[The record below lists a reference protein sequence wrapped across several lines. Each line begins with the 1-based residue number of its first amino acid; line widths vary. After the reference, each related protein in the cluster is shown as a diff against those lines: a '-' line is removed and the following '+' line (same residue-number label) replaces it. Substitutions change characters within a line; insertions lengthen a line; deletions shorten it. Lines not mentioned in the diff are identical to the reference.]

1 MALSVLHNLRSRA
14 LRTALTVG
22 GIGIGILA
30 LVVVGS
36 LAERLQTI
44 VGRSTALNTN
54 AIFAVTTG
62 FDRDGAGTVAERLN
76 RAARRIRTFSGVR
89 DVVAEVIVPYGVS
102 GGGNGDPARFGPPA
116 LVFGFPPA
124 ARAYQRSAPQVVSGR
139 DLRPTDVRAAVIG
152 ADFAAA
158 AAAGV
163 GSTIAIYGNSFHV
176 VGVIEKSFTLFDA
189 AIVVPFAAAQALMLQ
204 DVPPTIPALPHAPA
218 TALMVVVAP
227 GADTGLIARRINL
240 LTGLE
245 AHDPEATAAS
255 FASVTSIF
263 DAIIFGAALIAL
275 VVGGFSIVNTMTIAV
290 TERTRE
296 IGIRKAIGAGDGD
309 ILREFMLEAAVIGA
323 LGAAVGIAAG
333 SIIVTYVNA
342 RNAAVG
348 NLELFAITPRLVLG
362 SLCFAIALSVLAGLA
377 PALSAA
383 RLDPTEAL
391 RRNA

>member
-1 MALSVLHNLRSRA
+1 MVVAVLHNLRSRA
-14 LRTALTVG
+14 LRTVLTIG
-22 GIGIGILA
+22 GIAIGIIA

-44 VGRSTALNTN
+44 VGRSNALNAG
-54 AIFAVTTG
+54 AIFAVSTG
-62 FDRDGAGTVAERLN
+62 FDRDGSVAAADALN
-76 RAARRIRTFSGVR
+76 RAAGQIRTFRGVR

-102 GGGNGDPARFGPPA
+102 AGGTGDPARFGPPA

-124 ARAYQRSAPQVVSGR
+124 ARAYQSSAPQVASGR
-139 DLRPTDVRAAVIG
+139 DLRTNDVRAAVIG

-158 AAAGV
+158 ADAGV

-176 VGVIEKSFTLFDA
+176 VGIIEKSFTLFDA
-189 AIVVPFAAAQALMLQ
+189 AIVVPFAQAQALMLQ
-204 DVPPTIPALPHAPA
+204 DVPPTISRLPHAPA
-218 TALMVVVAP
+218 TALMVVVDP
-227 GADTGLIARRINL
+227 RADTSVLARRINL
-240 LTGLE
+240 FTGLQ
-245 AHDPEATAAS
+245 AHDPKATAAS

-275 VVGGFSIVNTMTIAV
+275 IVGAFSIVNTMTIAV

-309 ILREFMLEAAVIGA
+309 ILREFIVEAAVIGA
-323 LGAAVGIAAG
+323 LGALAGIVAG
-333 SIIVTYVNA
+333 ALIVTYVNA
-342 RNAAVG
+342 RNADVG
-348 NLELFAITPRLVLG
+348 NLELFALTPRLVLG
-362 SLCFAIALSVLAGLA
+362 SFAFAVILSVVAGLV

-383 RLDPTEAL
+383 RLEPTEAL

>member
-1 MALSVLHNLRSRA
+1 MILAVLHNLRSRA

-22 GIGIGILA
+22 GIAIGILA

-44 VGRSTALNTN
+44 VGRSSALNGN
-54 AIFAVTTG
+54 DIFAVGTG
-62 FDRDGAGTVAERLN
+62 FDRDGGVAN
-76 RAARRIRTFSGVR
+76 ADTFDRAARRIRRFRGVR
-89 DVVAEVIVPYGVS
+89 DVVPEVIVPFGAS
-102 GGGNGDPARFGPPA
+102 AGGNGDPGRFGPPA
-116 LVFGFPPA
+116 FVFGFPPS
-124 ARAYQRSAPQVVSGR
+124 ARAYAGLAPQVASGR
-139 DLRPTDVRAAVIG
+139 DLRTGDTRAAVIG

-176 VGVIEKSFTLFDA
+176 VGIIEKSFTLFDA
-189 AIVVPFAAAQALMLQ
+189 AIVVPFAQAQALMLQ
-204 DVPPTIPALPHAPA
+204 DVPPSVAALPHARA
-218 TALMVVVAP
+218 TALMVVVDP
-227 GADTGLIARRINL
+227 HADTGVLARRINL
-240 LTGLE
+240 LTGLH
-245 AHDPEATAAS
+245 ARDPKATAAS
-255 FASVTSIF
+255 FATVTTIF

-275 VVGGFSIVNTMTIAV
+275 VVGAFSIVNTMTIAV

-309 ILREFMLEAAVIGA
+309 ILREFVVEAAVIGA
-323 LGAAVGIAAG
+323 LGAGVGIAVGA
-333 SIIVTYVNA
+333 SIVAFVNA

-348 NLELFAITPRLVLG
+348 NLELFALSPRLIAG
-362 SLCFAIALSVLAGLA
+362 SFAFAVGLSIVAGLI

>member
-1 MALSVLHNLRSRA
+1 MILAVLHNLRSRA

-22 GIGIGILA
+22 GIAIGIIA

-36 LAERLQTI
+36 LAERLQMI
-44 VGRSTALNTN
+44 VGRSNALNTN
-54 AIFAVTTG
+54 EVFAVSSG
-62 FDRDGAGTVAERLN
+62 FDRDGSVAAADALN
-76 RAARRIRTFSGVR
+76 RAARRIRTFTGVR

-102 GGGNGDPARFGPPA
+102 AGGAGDPGRFGPPA

-124 ARAYQRSAPQVVSGR
+124 ARIYQSAAPRITSGR
-139 DLRPTDVRAAVIG
+139 DLRPGDERAAVIG

-158 AAAGV
+158 ADAGI

-176 VGVIEKSFTLFDA
+176 VGIIEKSFTLFDA
-189 AIVVPFAAAQALMLQ
+189 AIVVPFAEAQHLMLQ
-204 DVPPTIPALPHAPA
+204 DVPPSLARLPHAPA
-218 TALMVVVAP
+218 TALMVVVEP
-227 GADTGLIARRINL
+227 RTDTGLLARRINL
-240 LTGLE
+240 LTGLQ
-245 AHDPEATAAS
+245 AHDPRATAAS

-275 VVGGFSIVNTMTIAV
+275 VVGAFSIVNTMTIAV

-309 ILREFMLEAAVIGA
+309 ILREFVVEAAVIGA
-323 LGAAVGIAAG
+323 LGAVVGIVGGAL
-333 SIIVTYVNA
+333 IVGYVNA
-342 RNAAVG
+342 RNAEVG
-348 NLELFAITPRLVLG
+348 SLELFALTPRLIAGSFAFAVVL
-362 SLCFAIALSVLAGLA
+362 SIVAGLV

-391 RRNA
+391 RRTA

>member
-1 MALSVLHNLRSRA
+1 MVVAVLHNLRSRA

-22 GIGIGILA
+22 GIAIGIIA

-44 VGRSTALNTN
+44 VGRSNALNGN
-54 AIFAVTTG
+54 DIFAVTSG
-62 FDRDGAGTVAERLN
+62 FDRDGSVTSAAAFKAAE
-76 RAARRIRTFSGVR
+76 RRIRAFRGVR
-89 DVVAEVIVPYGVS
+89 DVVAEVIVPFGMAA
-102 GGGNGDPARFGPPA
+102 GGSGDPGRFGPPA
-116 LVFGFPPA
+116 FVFGFPPA
-124 ARAYQRSAPQVVSGR
+124 AHAYAGLAPQVATGR
-139 DLRPTDVRAAVIG
+139 DLRTGDVRAAVIG

-189 AIVVPFAAAQALMLQ
+189 AVVVPFAQAQALMLQ
-204 DVPPTIPALPHAPA
+204 AVPPSVAVLPHAPA
-218 TALMVVVAP
+218 TALMVVVDP
-227 GADTGLIARRINL
+227 NADTGVLTRRINL
-240 LTGLE
+240 LTGLH
-245 AHDPEATAAS
+245 ARDPKATAAG
-255 FASVTSIF
+255 FATVTGIF

-275 VVGGFSIVNTMTIAV
+275 VVGAFSIVNTMTIAV

-309 ILREFMLEAAVIGA
+309 ILREFVIEAAVIGA
-323 LGAAVGIAAG
+323 LGACVGIAAG
-333 SIIVTYVNA
+333 AMIVSFVNA

-348 NLELFAITPRLVLG
+348 SLELFALSPRLIAG
-362 SLCFAIALSVLAGLA
+362 SFAFAVGLSVIAGLV

>member
-1 MALSVLHNLRSRA
+1 MIVAVLRNLRSRA
-14 LRTALTVG
+14 LRTTLTVA
-22 GIGIGILA
+22 GIGVGILA

-44 VGRSTALNTN
+44 VGRSLALNTN
-54 AIFAVTTG
+54 AIFAVTSS
-62 FDRDGAGTVAERLN
+62 FDRDTGGSGGEQLDRD
-76 RAARRIRTFSGVR
+76 ARRIRSLSGVH
-89 DVVAEVIVPYGVS
+89 DVVAEVIVPYGLPGS
-102 GGGNGDPARFGPPA
+102 GNGDPGRFGPPA

-124 ARAYQRSAPQVVSGR
+124 ARAYQRSAPRVVSGR
-139 DLRPTDVRAAVIG
+139 DLGPGDIRAAVIG
-152 ADFAAA
+152 ADFAAS

-189 AIVVPFAAAQALMLQ
+189 AIVVPFKEAQALMLQ
-204 DVPPTIPALPHAPA
+204 AVPPTLAKLPRAPA
-218 TALMVVVAP
+218 SALMVVVEP
-227 GADTGLIARRINL
+227 GTDTGVLARRIAL
-240 LTGLE
+240 FTGLQ
-245 AHDPEATAAS
+245 ARDPKATAAN

-275 VVGGFSIVNTMTIAV
+275 VVGAFSIVNTMTIAV

-309 ILREFMLEAAVIGA
+309 ILREFMVEAVVIGA
-323 LGAAVGIAAG
+323 LGATAGIVCGAL
-333 SIIVTYVNA
+333 IVSYVNG

-348 NLELFAITPRLVLG
+348 SLELFAVTPRLIAG
-362 SLCFAIALSVLAGLA
+362 SFAFAVILSVVAGLV

-391 RRNA
+391 RRNG

>member
-1 MALSVLHNLRSRA
+1 MVAAVLHNLRSRA

-44 VGRSTALNTN
+44 VGRSLALNTN
-54 AIFAVTTG
+54 AIFAVTSS
-62 FDRDGAGTVAERLN
+62 FERDGGNATDGLIRAE
-76 RAARRIRTFSGVR
+76 RRIRTFSGVH
-89 DVVAEVIVPYGVS
+89 DVVAEVIVPYGVT
-102 GGGNGDPARFGPPA
+102 GGDGDPGRFGPPA

-124 ARAYQRSAPQVVSGR
+124 ARAYQASAPHVASGR
-139 DLRPTDVRAAVIG
+139 DLRPGDQRSAVIG
-152 ADFAAA
+152 PDFAAA
-158 AAAGV
+158 AGAEL

-176 VGVIEKSFTLFDA
+176 VGLIEKSFTLFDA
-189 AIVVPFAAAQALMLQ
+189 AIVVPFTQAQALMLQ
-204 DVPPTIPALPHAPA
+204 AVPPTIRALPRAPA
-218 TALMVVVAP
+218 TALMIVVVP
-227 GADTGLIARRINL
+227 GTDTGVLARRINL
-240 LTGLE
+240 FTGLQ
-245 AHDPEATAAS
+245 ARDPKATAAN

-263 DAIIFGAALIAL
+263 DAIVFGAALIAL
-275 VVGGFSIVNTMTIAV
+275 VVGAFSIVNTMTIAV

-309 ILREFMLEAAVIGA
+309 ILREFMLEAAIIGA
-323 LGAAVGIAAG
+323 LGAAAGIAAG
-333 SIIVTYVNA
+333 TIVVTYVNA

-348 NLELFAITPRLVLG
+348 DLELFAVTPRLIAG
-362 SLCFAIALSVLAGLA
+362 SFAFAVVLSVIAGLV

>member
-1 MALSVLHNLRSRA
+1 MILAVLHNLRSRA

-22 GIGIGILA
+22 GIAIGIIA

-44 VGRSTALNTN
+44 VVRSNALN
-54 AIFAVTTG
+54 AGEIFAVSTG
-62 FDRDGAGTVAERLN
+62 FDRDGSVAAAQMLN
-76 RAARRIRTFSGVR
+76 RAEREIRLFRGVR
-89 DVVAEVIVPYGVS
+89 DVVPEVIVPYGVS
-102 GGGNGDPARFGPPA
+102 AGGAGDPGRFGPPA

-124 ARAYQRSAPQVVSGR
+124 ARAYQRSAPQITSGR
-139 DLRPTDVRAAVIG
+139 DLRSNDVRAAVIG

-158 AAAGV
+158 ADAGV

-176 VGVIEKSFTLFDA
+176 VGIIEKSFTLFDA
-189 AIVVPFAAAQALMLQ
+189 AIVVPFAQAQALMLQ
-204 DVPPTIPALPHAPA
+204 DVPPTIASLPRAPA

-227 GADTGLIARRINL
+227 QADTGVLARRINL
-240 LTGLE
+240 LTGLQ
-245 AHDPEATAAS
+245 AHDPKATAAS

-275 VVGGFSIVNTMTIAV
+275 VVGAFSIVNTMTIAV

-296 IGIRKAIGAGDGD
+296 IGIRKAIGAGDVD
-309 ILREFMLEAAVIGA
+309 ILREFVIEAAIIGA
-323 LGAAVGIAAG
+323 LGAVAGIVVGAL
-333 SIIVTYVNA
+333 IVGYVNA
-342 RNAAVG
+342 RNADVG
-348 NLELFAITPRLVLG
+348 SLELFAVTPRLVAG
-362 SLCFAIALSVLAGLA
+362 SFVFAVVLSMAAGLV

>member
-1 MALSVLHNLRSRA
+1 MIVAVLHNLRSRA

-22 GIGIGILA
+22 GIAIGIIA

-44 VGRSTALNTN
+44 VGRSSALNSDE
-54 AIFAVTTG
+54 IFALSTG
-62 FDRDGAGTVAERLN
+62 FDRDGSVAAADALN
-76 RAARRIRTFSGVR
+76 HAAQLIRTFRGVR

-102 GGGNGDPARFGPPA
+102 TGGAGDPGRFGPPA

-124 ARAYQRSAPQVVSGR
+124 ARAYQSAAPRVADGR
-139 DLRPTDVRAAVIG
+139 DLRPDDVRAAVIG

-176 VGVIEKSFTLFDA
+176 VGIIEKSFTLFDA
-189 AIVVPFAAAQALMLQ
+189 AIVVPFAQAQALMLQ
-204 DVPPTIPALPHAPA
+204 DVPPTIARLPHAPA
-218 TALMVVVAP
+218 TALMVVVDP
-227 GADTGLIARRINL
+227 HADTGVLARRINL
-240 LTGLE
+240 FTGLQ
-245 AHDPEATAAS
+245 ARDPKATAAS

-275 VVGGFSIVNTMTIAV
+275 IVGAFSIVNTMTIAV

-296 IGIRKAIGAGDGD
+296 IGIRKAVGAGDGD
-309 ILREFMLEAAVIGA
+309 ILREFVVEAAVIGA
-323 LGAAVGIAAG
+323 LGAVAGIAAAAL
-333 SIIVTYVNA
+333 IVTFVNA

-348 NLELFAITPRLVLG
+348 NLELFAVTPRLLLG
-362 SLCFAIALSVLAGLA
+362 SFVFAVVLSVVAGLI

-391 RRNA
+391 RRA

>member
-1 MALSVLHNLRSRA
+1 MILAVLHNLRSRA

-22 GIGIGILA
+22 GIAIGIIA

-44 VGRSTALNTN
+44 VGRSNALNTN
-54 AIFAVTTG
+54 AVFAVSTG
-62 FDRDGAGTVAERLN
+62 FDRDGSVAAADALN
-76 RAARRIRTFSGVR
+76 RAARRIRNFPGVH

-102 GGGNGDPARFGPPA
+102 AGGAGDPTRFGPPA

-124 ARAYQRSAPQVVSGR
+124 ARAYQSAAPHVTSGR
-139 DLRPTDVRAAVIG
+139 DLRPGDVRAAVIG

-158 AAAGV
+158 ADAGL

-176 VGVIEKSFTLFDA
+176 VGIIEKSFTLFDA
-189 AIVVPFAAAQALMLQ
+189 AIVVPFAQAQQLMLQ
-204 DVPPTIPALPHAPA
+204 DVPPTIRTLPHAPA
-218 TALMVVVAP
+218 TALMVVVDP
-227 GADTGLIARRINL
+227 HTDTSVLARRINL
-240 LTGLE
+240 FTGLQ
-245 AHDPEATAAS
+245 AHDPKTTAAS

-275 VVGGFSIVNTMTIAV
+275 VVGAFSIVNTMTIAV

-309 ILREFMLEAAVIGA
+309 ILCEFVVEAAVIGA
-323 LGAAVGIAAG
+323 LGALAGIAAG
-333 SIIVTYVNA
+333 ACIVSYVNA
-342 RNAAVG
+342 RNAEVG
-348 NLELFAITPRLVLG
+348 NIELFAVTPRLVVG
-362 SLCFAIALSVLAGLA
+362 SFAFAVLLSVAAGLV

-391 RRNA
+391 RRSA

>member
-1 MALSVLHNLRSRA
+1 MLGAVLHNLRSRA

-22 GIGIGILA
+22 GIAIGIVA

-44 VGRSTALNTN
+44 VGRSNALNSN
-54 AIFAVTTG
+54 EIFAVSTG
-62 FDRDGAGTVAERLN
+62 FDRDGSVTAADSLN
-76 RAARRIRTFSGVR
+76 RAARQIRRFGGVR

-102 GGGNGDPARFGPPA
+102 AGGAGDPGRFGPPA

-124 ARAYQRSAPQVVSGR
+124 ARVYQTAAPQVASGR
-139 DLRPTDVRAAVIG
+139 DLRPSDVRAAVIG

-158 AAAGV
+158 ADAAV

-176 VGVIEKSFTLFDA
+176 VGIIEKSFTLFDA
-189 AIVVPFAAAQALMLQ
+189 AIVVPFAQAQALMLQ
-204 DVPPTIPALPHAPA
+204 DVPPTVPALPRAPA
-218 TALMVVVAP
+218 TALMVVVDP
-227 GADTGLIARRINL
+227 HADTGLLARRINL
-240 LTGLE
+240 LTGLQ
-245 AHDPEATAAS
+245 AHDPKATAAN

-275 VVGGFSIVNTMTIAV
+275 IVGAFSIVNTMTIAV

-309 ILREFMLEAAVIGA
+309 ILREFVVEAAVIGA
-323 LGAAVGIAAG
+323 LGALAGIVASAL
-333 SIIVTYVNA
+333 IITYVNA
-342 RNAAVG
+342 RNADVG
-348 NLELFAITPRLVLG
+348 NLELFALTPRLVGG
-362 SLCFAIALSVLAGLA
+362 SFVFAVLLSIVAGLV

-391 RRNA
+391 RRSA

>member
-1 MALSVLHNLRSRA
+1 MVAAVLHHLRSRA

-22 GIGIGILA
+22 GIAIGIIA

-36 LAERLQTI
+36 LAERLQMI

-54 AIFAVTTG
+54 AVFAVSTG
-62 FDRDGAGTVAERLN
+62 FDRDGSVTAADALN
-76 RAARRIRTFSGVR
+76 HAARRIRSFAGVR
-89 DVVAEVIVPYGVS
+89 DVVAEVIVPYGVAT
-102 GGGNGDPARFGPPA
+102 GGAGDPSRFGPPA

-124 ARAYQRSAPQVVSGR
+124 ARAYQQAAPHVTSGR
-139 DLRPTDVRAAVIG
+139 DLRPTDERAAVIG

-158 AAAGV
+158 IDAGV

-176 VGVIEKSFTLFDA
+176 VGIIEKSFTLFDA
-189 AIVVPFAAAQALMLQ
+189 AIVVPFAQAQQLMLQ
-204 DVPPTIPALPHAPA
+204 DVPPSVASLPRAPA
-218 TALMVVVAP
+218 TALMVVVDP
-227 GADTGLIARRINL
+227 HTDTAVLARRINL
-240 LTGLE
+240 FTGLQ
-245 AHDPEATAAS
+245 ARDPKATAAS

-275 VVGGFSIVNTMTIAV
+275 LIGAFSIVNTMTIAV

-296 IGIRKAIGAGDGD
+296 IGIRKAIGAGDAD
-309 ILREFMLEAAVIGA
+309 ILREFVVEAAVIGA
-323 LGAAVGIAAG
+323 LGAIAGIAAG
-333 SIIVTYVNA
+333 AIIVTYVNA

-348 NLELFAITPRLVLG
+348 SLELFALTPRLVVG
-362 SLCFAIALSVLAGLA
+362 SLVFAVLLSVVAGLI

-391 RRNA
+391 RRVN

>member
-1 MALSVLHNLRSRA
+1 MIAAVLANLANRA

-22 GIGIGILA
+22 GIAVGILA

-44 VGRSTALNTN
+44 VGRSLALNTGSL
-54 AIFAVTTG
+54 FAVATG
-62 FDRDGAGTVAERLN
+62 FDRGDSASQAGQLARAAGT
-76 RAARRIRTFSGVR
+76 IRHFGGVR
-89 DVVAEVIVPYGVS
+89 DVVAEVIVPYAVAGA
-102 GGGNGDPARFGPPA
+102 GADPGRFGPPA

-124 ARAYQRSAPQVVSGR
+124 ARAYQRSAPRVADGR
-139 DLRPTDVRAAVIG
+139 DLRSDDVRSAVIG
-152 ADFAAA
+152 ADFAASA
-158 AAAGV
+158 DARV
-163 GSTIAIYGNSFHV
+163 GSTIAVYGNSFHV
-176 VGVIEKSFTLFDA
+176 VGIIEKSFTLFDA
-189 AIVVPFAAAQALMLQ
+189 AIVVPFAQAQLLMLQ
-204 DVPPTIPALPHAPA
+204 DVTPAAPRLPHAPA

-227 GADTGLIARRINL
+227 GTDTALLARRINL
-240 LTGLE
+240 MTGLQ
-245 AHDPEATAAS
+245 ARDPKATAAN

-275 VVGGFSIVNTMTIAV
+275 VVGAFSIVNTMTIAV

-323 LGAAVGIAAG
+323 LGAVAGIATGAL
-333 SIIVTYVNA
+333 VVDYVNA

-348 NLELFAITPRLVLG
+348 SLELFAVTPRLIVG
-362 SLCFAIALSVLAGLA
+362 SFAFAVVLSVVAGLL
-377 PALSAA
+377 PALRAA

>member
-1 MALSVLHNLRSRA
+1 MIRAVLHNLRSRG

-22 GIGIGILA
+22 GIAIGIVA

-44 VGRSTALNTN
+44 VGRSNALNTN
-54 AIFAVTTG
+54 AVFAVNSG
-62 FDRDGAGTVAERLN
+62 FNRDGSVAAAAALN
-76 RAARRIRTFSGVR
+76 RAERRIRTFPGVH

-102 GGGNGDPARFGPPA
+102 GGGNGDLGRFGPPA

-124 ARAYQRSAPQVVSGR
+124 ARAYQSAAPHVTEGR
-139 DLRPTDVRAAVIG
+139 DLRPGDVRAAVIG

-158 AAAGV
+158 ADAAV

-176 VGVIEKSFTLFDA
+176 VGMLEKSFTLFDA
-189 AIVVPFAAAQALMLQ
+189 AIVVPFEAAQALMLQ
-204 DVPPTIPALPHAPA
+204 DVPPTIASLPHAPA
-218 TALMVVVAP
+218 TALMVVVDP
-227 GADTGLIARRINL
+227 HTDTGVLARRINL
-240 LTGLE
+240 FTSLH
-245 AHDPEATAAS
+245 AHDPKVTAAS

-263 DAIIFGAALIAL
+263 DAIVFGAALIAL
-275 VVGGFSIVNTMTIAV
+275 VVGAFSIVNTMTIAV

-309 ILREFMLEAAVIGA
+309 ILREFVIEAAVIGA
-323 LGAAVGIAAG
+323 LGALSGIIAG
-333 SIIVTYVNA
+333 TIIVSYVNA
-342 RNAAVG
+342 RNAEVG
-348 NLELFAITPRLVLG
+348 NLELFAVTPRLLLG
-362 SLCFAIALSVLAGLA
+362 SFAFAVVLSILAGLV